1 MPTRK
6 KTSVRLGFP
15 GQFKQAEIALPAGEP
30 APWDFEADLKV
41 VGTRVPRVDGPD
53 KVSGR
58 ARYTFDLRLPGMLHA
73 AVLRCPHPHAR
84 LKRIDLAK
92 AEAHPEIRAVLVL
105 EEKEYR
111 FAGAEVAAVAATT
124 LAAAREALR
133 LIDVEYEVLPF
144 VTDPEK
150 ARQANAP
157 AVRKEGNRDVSA
169 DKRRGDLE
177 AGFRES
183 DAQVEIT
190 VTTPVALHACLEGH
204 GSLAR
209 WEGDQLTVW
218 DSTQAVFDV
227 RDSLAAAL
235 KHPPAKVR
243 IIKDHA
249 GGGFGSKL
257 QMWTHTPIAA
267 RLAKLSGAPVRL
279 LLSRHEDF
287 LCTGNRHS
295 SVQRVRLAARKDG
308 TFTALSWESYGTGGV
323 EGGGQTSGPIEAMY
337 HFPALA
343 VHEEDVY
350 THAGPACPM
359 RAPGHVQG
367 MVALEAAIDELSEK
381 LGLDPLEVRLRNDK
395 SAIRKE
401 ELRLGAG
408 RIGWGRR
415 KPSGSHRGP
424 VRRGLGV
431 AGTTWDGS
439 GLPGPEVEVF
449 VDAEGRIEVT
459 CCTQDIGTGT
469 RTILAQV
476 VAEELRV
483 PVEQV
488 LVKLGD
494 SYFPYSILSGGSL
507 TAACVTPAA
516 RAAAA
521 KLRHALVRLAATP
534 LGADEQDLE
543 IEGRQ
548 VCFAGAGRGIAF
560 TELLRH
566 AGRKPALKGVRFDAP
581 SGRLSAKATRQAN
594 YAGFEPGAAGCQF
607 VEVEVDTELG
617 KIRVLRVVA
626 VHDSGRILNP
636 LLWESQV
643 NGGILQGIS
652 FALLEQRVMD
662 HRFGKVLNADLETYK
677 VIGALEIPDIEI
689 IPFPVA
695 AGFNNT
701 QVVGIGEPAIIPT
714 AAAVANAVA
723 NALGFRIPDL
733 PITPDKVLEALS
745 ARGEEIC

>member
-1 MPTRK
+1 MPSK
-6 KTSVRLGFP
+6 KTSVTLGFP
-15 GQFKQAEIALPAGEP
+15 GHFQKAVIELPAGEP
-30 APWDFEADLKV
+30 APWDYGADLKV

-58 ARYTFDLRLPGMLHA
+58 ARYTFDLSLPGMLHA

-84 LKRIDLAK
+84 LKHVDLSK
-92 AEAHPEIRAVLVL
+92 AEAHPEVRAALAM

-111 FAGAEVAAVAATT
+111 FAGAEVAAVAATS

-133 LIDVEYEVLPF
+133 LIDVEYEILPF
-144 VTDPEK
+144 VTDPEN
-150 ARQANAP
+150 ARVTGATP
-157 AVRKEGNRDVSA
+157 VRKEGNRDVSA
-169 DKRRGDLE
+169 EKRRGNLE
-177 AGFRES
+177 AGFRN
-183 DAQVEIT
+183 AGARVEIT

-204 GSLAR
+204 GSLAH
-209 WEGDQLTVW
+209 WEGDRLTVW

-235 KHPPAKVR
+235 KHPPEKVR

-267 RLAKLSGAPVRL
+267 RLAKAAGAPVRL

-295 SVQRVRLAARKDG
+295 SVQKVKLAAREDG
-308 TFTALSWESYGTGGV
+308 SFTALEWNSYGTGGV
-323 EGGGQTSGPIEAMY
+323 EGGAQTSGPVEAMY

-343 VHEEDVY
+343 IHEEDVY

-367 MVALEAAIDELSEK
+367 MVALEAAIDEVSEA
-381 LGLDPLEVRLRNDK
+381 LGLDPLAVRLKNDK
-395 SAIRKE
+395 SSIRRA
-401 ELRLGAG
+401 ELRLGAE
-408 RIGWGRR
+408 RIGWARR
-415 KPSGSHRGP
+415 KPSGSDPGP
-424 VRRGLGV
+424 LKRGLGV
-431 AGTTWDGS
+431 AGSTWDGS
-439 GLPGPEVEVF
+439 GLPGPEVEVL
-449 VDAEGRIEVT
+449 VGAEGRVEVV
-459 CCTQDIGTGT
+459 CGTQDIGTGT

-476 VAEELRV
+476 VAEELRI
-483 PVEQV
+483 PVEEIT
-488 LVKLGD
+488 VKLGD

-521 KLRHALVRLAATP
+521 KLRHALMRLAADP
-534 LGADEQDLE
+534 LESDEQDLE

-548 VCFAGAGRGIAF
+548 VCAAGTGRSIAF
-560 TELLRH
+560 AELLRRP
-566 AGRKPALKGVRFDAP
+566 GRKPALKGVQFDARA
-581 SGRLSAKATRQAN
+581 GRLTAKATRQAN

-607 VEVEVDTELG
+607 AEVEVDTELG
-617 KIRVLRVVA
+617 KVRVLRVVA

-643 NGGILQGIS
+643 NGGIIQGIS

-662 HRFGKVLNADLETYK
+662 HRYGKVLNADLETYK
-677 VIGALEIPDIEI
+677 VLGALEIPAIEI
-689 IPFPVA
+689 VPFAVA

-745 ARGEEIC
+745 ARRGEAP

>member
-1 MPTRK
+1 MPTK
-6 KTSVRLGFP
+6 KKAKVKLGFP
-15 GQFKQAEIALPAGEP
+15 GHFKETEVALVSGEP
-30 APWDFEADLKV
+30 EPWGFDAELKV

-58 ARYTFDLRLPGMLHA
+58 ARYTFDLSLPGMLHA
-73 AVLRCPHPHAR
+73 TVLRCPHPHAR
-84 LKRIDLAK
+84 LKRIDLSK
-92 AEAHPEIRAVLVL
+92 VEAHPEVRAVLVM

-111 FAGAEVAAVAATT
+111 FAGVEVAAVAATT
-124 LAAAREALR
+124 LAAAHEALR
-133 LIDVEYEVLPF
+133 LIEIEYEVLPF

-150 ARQANAP
+150 ARTVGAP
-157 AVRKEGNRDVSA
+157 KVRKEGNRDVSA
-169 DKRRGDLE
+169 DKRRGDLD
-177 AGFRES
+177 AGFRKA
-183 DAQVEIT
+183 DVEVEVR

-209 WEGDQLTVW
+209 WEGDHLTVW

-267 RLAKLSGAPVRL
+267 RLAKLANAPVKL

-295 SVQRVRLAARKDG
+295 SVQRVRLAARRDG
-308 TFTALSWESYGTGGV
+308 AFTALSWDSYGTGGV
-323 EGGGQTSGPIEAMY
+323 ESGAETSGPIEGMY
-337 HFPALA
+337 RVPA
-343 VHEEDVY
+343 VGIHEEDVY
-350 THAGPACPM
+350 TNAGPACAM

-381 LGLDPLEVRLRNDK
+381 VCLDPLEVRLLNDK
-395 SAIRKE
+395 SAIRKA
-401 ELRLGAG
+401 ELRLGAE
-408 RIGWGRR
+408 RIGWSRR
-415 KPSGSHRGP
+415 RPSGSDRGALK
-424 VRRGLGV
+424 RGLGV

-439 GLPGPEVEVF
+439 GLPGPEVEVTLEA
-449 VDAEGRIEVT
+449 DGRIEVF

-483 PVEQV
+483 PVEEV
-488 LVKLGD
+488 HVYLGD

-521 KLRHALVRLAATP
+521 RLRHALLKLASGP
-534 LGADEQDLE
+534 LETDEQALD
-543 IEGRQ
+543 IEGRC
-548 VCFAGAGRGIAF
+548 VCILGRGRSLPWVEVLQG
-560 TELLRH
+560 TREKLS
-566 AGRKPALKGVRFDAP
+566 LKGVHLDKQTRK
-581 SGRLSAKATRQAN
+581 LTAKAQRQAN
-594 YAGFEPGAAGCQF
+594 YEGFESGAAGCQF

-617 KIRVLRVVA
+617 KVRVLRVVA

-643 NGGILQGIS
+643 NGGIIQGIS

-662 HRFGKVLNADLETYK
+662 HRYGRMLNADLETYK
-677 VIGALEIPDIEI
+677 VLGALEIPAIEI

-733 PITPDKVLEALS
+733 PITPDKVLDALAS
-745 ARGEEIC
+745 RGEGAC

>member
-6 KTSVRLGFP
+6 KTPVKLGFP
-15 GQFKQAEIALPAGEP
+15 GHFIETAIALPAGEP
-30 APWDFEADLKV
+30 APWDFGADLKV

-58 ARYTFDLRLPGMLHA
+58 ARYTFDLSLPGMLHA

-84 LKRIDLAK
+84 LKRIELGK
-92 AEAHPEIRAVLVL
+92 AEAHPEVRAALVL

-124 LAAAREALR
+124 LAAARDALR
-133 LIDVEYEVLPF
+133 LIEVEYEVLPF

-150 ARQANAP
+150 ARAAGAP

-169 DKRRGDLE
+169 DKHRGDVE
-177 AGFRES
+177 AGFRKA
-183 DAQVEIT
+183 DAEVEVR

-209 WEGDQLTVW
+209 WEGDHLTVW

-243 IIKDHA
+243 VIKDHA

-267 RLAKLSGAPVRL
+267 RLAKLAGAPVKL

-295 SVQRVRLAARKDG
+295 SVQRVRLAARRDG
-308 TFTALSWESYGTGGV
+308 IFSAISWESFGTGGV
-323 EGGGQTSGPIEAMY
+323 EGGAQTSGPIEGMY
-337 HFPALA
+337 RIPAVA
-343 VHEEDVY
+343 IHEEDVY
-350 THAGPACPM
+350 TNAGPACAM

-367 MVALEAAIDELSEK
+367 MIALEAAIDELSDK

-395 SAIRKE
+395 SAIRKA
-401 ELRLGAG
+401 ELRLGAE
-408 RIGWGRR
+408 RFGWSRR
-415 KPSGSHRGP
+415 KPSGSDRGALM
-424 VRRGLGV
+424 RGLGV

-439 GLPGPEVEVF
+439 GLPGPEVEVV
-449 VDAEGRIEVT
+449 VDSDFRVEVL
-459 CCTQDIGTGT
+459 CGTQDIGTGT

-476 VAEELRV
+476 VAEELRI

-488 LVKLGD
+488 TVRLGD

-516 RAAAA
+516 RAAAV
-521 KLRHALVRLAATP
+521 KLRHALMRLAASP
-534 LGADEQDLE
+534 LEADAQDLE

-548 VCFAGAGRGIAF
+548 VCVPGAGRSIAF
-560 TELLRH
+560 ADLLRH
-566 AGRKPALKGVRFDAP
+566 PGRKLGLKGVRFDPGA
-581 SGRLSAKATRQAN
+581 GRLSAIATRQAN
-594 YAGFEPGAAGCQF
+594 FAGFEPGAAGCQF

-643 NGGILQGIS
+643 NGGIIQGTS

-662 HRFGKVLNADLETYK
+662 HRYGRMLNADLETYK
-677 VIGALEIPDIEI
+677 VLGALEIPAIEI

-714 AAAVANAVA
+714 AATVANAVA

-733 PITPDKVLEALS
+733 PITPDKVLDALASREGEAP
-745 ARGEEIC
+745 